1 MKTTLPIHNWLS
13 LSATVFLAMLLQ
25 ALFMAGNGYAAHETT
40 ITTVSFGDGRVAFF
54 WPPSPLFYTGGGWL
68 LKNVESGKVV
78 ARWGQEDLDRGLKKL
93 SARQQEKLRPF
104 LDKLK
109 ATRKN
114 EDQSSMT
121 SLLLMGGMSDFTA
134 ARVLGM
140 GCILKKVAKG
150 THRYQLFLVD
160 TKKKSHRYR
169 ELRSQAVDGYHATV
183 PPPAVQH
190 LRGQSGNNGVQL
202 HWDQP
207 EQTSGLIP
215 APLVRISRAGET
227 GPAVELSEEPI
238 WIDTGRD
245 TGKPA
250 YIDSVAPLEAKL
262 TYTIR
267 RQDIF
272 GRLSEPA
279 TVTVFN
285 EDIAARTPPRQIR
298 AEAGEL
304 RVKLRWQPN
313 DNPYSCGYVIER
325 SRRANGIY
333 EVITPKGLD
342 RKTDT
347 FTDTGV
353 KGGFVYYYRVRAM
366 GPRGDVGP
374 APDPVSVM
382 VLTDGAPDRPGDLK
396 ARIEPTRVILS
407 WKAMPLP
414 VAGYIVEKRKKG
426 EDAWVRINSRL
437 ATRPEL
443 EDPIN
448 LGDYGRRQYR
458 VTAVAFGNAR
468 SRPSSALTVSLPGH
482 ALVPPPLL
490 TDAGSEKGVVRLR
503 FQAGKP
509 GQRTDKL
516 LLVRGNDARD
526 QGLVIMDDLDGDSTE
541 FEDSM
546 VKPGEDYWYALI
558 AVDRDG
564 HRSAMGN
571 KLFVIVAS
579 PEIPR
584 PDRPE
589 VRFEGKPFRRV
600 VISFD
605 RPEGF
610 LRAAVMRQVD
620 DGPWVTIVRDL
631 RGTDTTVDADPPLAG
646 TVRYRLAY
654 MDEAKAWGQPSRAAT
669 IKLKK
674 EQP

>member
-1 MKTTLPIHNWLS
+1 MHRPIERPIH
-13 LSATVFLAMLLQ
+13 LLFWIIMFCVILPVPGHANQ
-25 ALFMAGNGYAAHETT
+25 ERKNTMMAIARDH
-40 ITTVSFGDGRVAFF
+40 DRVALF
-54 WPPSPLFYTGGGWL
+54 WPPAASMYTGGGWQL
-68 LKNVESGKVV
+68 VDRTSGNTV
-78 ARWGQEDLDRGLKKL
+78 ATWDSRDLEKGL
-93 SARQQEKLRPF
+93 AAFPEPRREKLRSLF
-104 LDKLK
+104 KQLRASTDKKERDSLTAWLLMGAMSDFK
-109 ATRKN
+109 AACRLGMGVELN
-114 EDQSSMT
+114 EVQPGRRTYRLYLTNAKGKRTGKSMT
-121 SLLLMGGMSDFTA
+121 SMPVDSARITPLPEPVVSASGRSALNGIELYWQDPQKKA
-134 ARVLGM
+134 A
-140 GCILKKVAKG
+140 
-150 THRYQLFLVD
+150 
-160 TKKKSHRYR
+160 
-169 ELRSQAVDGYHATV
+169 
-183 PPPAVQH
+183 
-190 LRGQSGNNGVQL
+190 
-202 HWDQP
+202 
-207 EQTSGLIP
+207 IP

-227 GPAVELSEEPI
+227 GSAVELSEEPI
-238 WIDTGRD
+238 WIDTARD
-245 TGKPA
+245 PDKPA
-250 YIDSVAPLEAKL
+250 YIDTVAPLEAKL

-285 EDIAARTPPRQIR
+285 EDLAARTPPRQIR
-298 AEAGEL
+298 AEADEL
-304 RVKLRWQPN
+304 RVKLSWQPN
-313 DNPYSCGYVIER
+313 DNPYTSGYVIER

-347 FTDTGV
+347 YTDTGV

-382 VLTDGAPDRPGDLK
+382 VLTDGAPDRPGNLE
-396 ARIEPTRVILS
+396 ARVEPTRVILS

-448 LGDYGRRQYR
+448 LGDYGQRQYR

-468 SRPSSALTVSLPGH
+468 SRPSRAVTVSLPGH

-490 TDAGSEKGVVRLR
+490 TDASSEKGVVRLR
-503 FQAGKP
+503 FRAGKP
-509 GQRTDKL
+509 VQRTDRL

-526 QGLVIMDDLDGDSTE
+526 QGLVIRDDLDGDSTE

-589 VRFEGKPFRRV
+589 VRFESKPFRRV

-605 RPEGF
+605 KPEGF

-654 MDEAKAWGQPSRAAT
+654 MDEAQAWGQPSEIAMIALT
-669 IKLKK
+669 
-674 EQP
+674 EE